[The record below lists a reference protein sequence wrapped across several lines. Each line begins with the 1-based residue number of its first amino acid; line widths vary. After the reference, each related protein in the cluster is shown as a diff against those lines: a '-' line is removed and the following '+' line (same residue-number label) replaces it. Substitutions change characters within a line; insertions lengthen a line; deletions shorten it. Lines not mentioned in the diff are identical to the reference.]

1 MIEKSLTSYLKM
13 TFRNI
18 LISNFKRRGFVSV
31 AKMKWH
37 GYYLYSYLNSSAL
50 NSFFLNPATTSF
62 CQTSKSTQ
70 HNKVSKTFQSNYSL
84 NLSDRRF
91 CQTQDI
97 RLNLY
102 MLRGNTF
109 RCKFFRLVVGYESAL
124 VVYFNGFLA
133 RSSRRLHEIFSDT
146 LLLNPYLL
154 ANNSIARLQFPL
166 YIIYKYTE
174 F

>member
-31 AKMKWH
+31 SKMKWH

-91 CQTQDI
+91 CQTQDS

-124 VVYFNGFLA
+124 VVYFNGFCSQKFKKTSRNFLRYTSSQSLSFGKQFN
-133 RSSRRLHEIFSDT
+133 RS
-146 LLLNPYLL
+146 P
-154 ANNSIARLQFPL
+154 SIS
-166 YIIYKYTE
+166 IIHNL
-174 F
+174 